1 MNNLELLIRAVKD
14 YYKVESCGVCAAMH
28 GNKFLITVKDDNGE
42 NVCQAESDTLAN
54 AIDRVSTLWLR
65 TVSPS
70 GALFK
75 LLQAT
80 SSMPEK

>member
-1 MNNLELLIRAVKD
+1 MNNLELLVRAVKD

-42 NVCQAESDTLAN
+42 NVCQTESDTLAD
-54 AIDRVSTLWLR
+54 AIDRVSVLWLA
-65 TVSPS
+65 TLSPS
-70 GALFK
+70 GALLK

-80 SSMPEK
+80 GSTPV